1 MHIPTSRRS
10 IWSLLLVILGLALG
24 GMNAQTT
31 APKQARPE
39 ITVRKPYKSGKE
51 IVSPSSSQDD
61 PGDDYANI
69 KHIPDPI
76 EPVNRGTFWF
86 NHQIYRYAFKPLT
99 KVYKFAFPQPVRTGI
114 SNVVYNAQYPC
125 RVINDMLQW
134 KTKTAG
140 LETEKF
146 LLNTTAGVGGIF
158 KVSNKFPCLADVPY
172 NDTSITFAKWGIPN
186 GCYVVWPILGPYSLR
201 DFVGFAGDIAEDP
214 ITWLTYGAGT
224 FGTLSIATTTPR
236 VTSRGTDQMDNYD
249 TLTQGAVDRYS
260 AVRSAYEQNHK
271 MQEQR

>member
-1 MHIPTSRRS
+1 M
-10 IWSLLLVILGLALG
+10 VISGLALG

-31 APKQARPE
+31 AANQARPE
-39 ITVRKPYKSGKE
+39 VTVRKPTKSGKE

-125 RVINDMLQW
+125 RFINDMLQW

-146 LLNTTAGVGGIF
+146 LVNTTAGVGGIF
-158 KVSNKFPCLADVPY
+158 RVSDKIPALSNIPST
-172 NDTSITFAKWGIPN
+172 DTSITFAKWGIPN
-186 GCYVVWPILGPYSLR
+186 GCYVVWPILGPYSVR
-201 DFVGFAGDIAEDP
+201 DTVGFAGDIAMDP
-214 ITWLTYGAGT
+214 ITWLTLGAGS

-236 VTSRGTDQMDNYD
+236 VTSKGTDQMDNYD
-249 TLTQGAVDRYS
+249 TLTHGAVDRYS

>member
-1 MHIPTSRRS
+1 MNINPSHRFIWPTLLI
-10 IWSLLLVILGLALG
+10 IWGLALS
-24 GMNAQTT
+24 NSHAETT
-31 APKQARPE
+31 AQKQAKPE
-39 ITVRKPYKSGKE
+39 VTVRKSSKHGKG
-51 IVSPSSSQDD
+51 ITPSSNSQEDME
-61 PGDDYANI
+61 DDYANI

-86 NHQIYRYAFKPLT
+86 NHQLYHYAFKPLT
-99 KVYKFAFPQPVRTGI
+99 KVYKIAFPQKVRTGV

-134 KTKTAG
+134 KPKTAG

-146 LLNTTAGVGGIF
+146 LVNTTAGVGGIF
-158 KVSNKFPCLADVPY
+158 RVSDKIPALSNIPST
-172 NDTSITFAKWGIPN
+172 DTSITFAKWGIPN
-186 GCYVVWPILGPYSLR
+186 GCYVVWPILGPYSVR
-201 DFVGFAGDIAEDP
+201 DTVGFAGDIAMDP
-214 ITWLTYGAGT
+214 ITWPTLGAGS

-236 VTSRGTDQMDNYD
+236 VTSKGTDQMDNYD
-249 TLTQGAVDRYS
+249 TLTHGAVDRYS